1 MNPIGITWSSVMNK
15 YALLVLFTLILLINL
30 SSAAQQT
37 PQQFKPKIQHGVHY
51 QQVADISQYYVSEK
65 LDGIR
70 GYWDGKQLFTR
81 QGNIIHSPSWFTQHW
96 PHLPMDGELWLGR
109 GKFQPLLSC
118 VKKQVTVK
126 NEITSCWRDV
136 RFMIFD
142 LPKHPGDFNER
153 VNKMRALLM
162 QNPSVYLAMIDQ
174 VKLKELSALDHTL
187 DEVIATQGE
196 GLMLHLASAHYQQ
209 GRTPALM
216 KLKKYQDAEATVIG
230 YTEGKGKYQNQLGA
244 IQVKTSNGIM
254 FKIGSGFSDAQR
266 ANPPKIGT
274 IITFKYNGL
283 TQAGI
288 PRFARFW
295 RIKTRR

>member
-1 MNPIGITWSSVMNK
+1 MNK
-15 YALLVLFTLILLINL
+15 YVLRIFFAFILSVHL
-30 SSAAQQT
+30 SSTAQQT
-37 PQQFKPKIQHGVHY
+37 TQKTQKFKPNIQHGVSY
-51 QQVADISQYYVSEK
+51 QKVDDISQYYVSEK

-81 QGNIIHSPSWFTQHW
+81 RGNLINSPSWFTQHW
-96 PHLPMDGELWLGR
+96 PTYPMDGELWLAR
-109 GKFQPLLSC
+109 GQFQLLLSC
-118 VKKQVTVK
+118 ATKRIAVENKT
-126 NEITSCWRDV
+126 TSCWRSV

-142 LPKHPGDFNER
+142 LPKHLGDFNER
-153 VNKMRALLM
+153 VIKMRTLLV
-162 QNPSVYLAMIDQ
+162 QNQSVYLAMIDQ
-174 VKLKELSALDHTL
+174 VKLEELSALDHKL
-187 DEVIATQGE
+187 DEVIATHGE

-209 GRTPALM
+209 GRNPALM

-244 IQVKTSNGIM
+244 IKVKTSDGII
-254 FKIGSGFSDAQR
+254 FKIGSGLSDIQR

-295 RIKTRR
+295 RIKASG